1 MSTIEIISKI
11 ETLKEY
17 EALQVEATAMVES
30 IRDEIKR
37 HMDAIGAE
45 TLEAGRYIV
54 RFATVQSSRFDAR
67 RFKNDWGR
75 RFTRTTAKRSFPAA
89 SPSATKKKPLA

>member
-67 RFKNDWGR
+67 RFKNDLGEALYKDYCKEVVSR
-75 RFTRTTAKRSFPAA
+75 RFSI
-89 SPSATKKKPLA
+89 SD